1 MLTPRI
7 TWSRL
12 LLGMYGFFAAILF
25 VVFVS
30 NSFPYVDTISALLA
44 PMSMKVVFQRQSLK
58 FPIGAQLEN
67 VQLISSANEQS
78 LLYSPYVTV
87 SPGVGWLLL
96 GQPCLEV
103 HSQIFGGVVDAT
115 VREHARSI
123 LVDFDLESLNLALI
137 SGDEP
142 DLRMQAERDEDG
154 GAPFRIGIALSGV
167 MSGRGS
173 AQLMGPNIVG
183 DTATIVFVGRDVK
196 AVLVNGLP
204 PLELGVVR
212 GKVLLE
218 QGAATLQDVRA
229 HGSDADLAANGK
241 VQVRQDIAHSFIRL
255 TLSLRPTAKGRAG
268 FGLLLNLLPHAPSEG
283 PYHVQGLLAS
293 PSLS

>member
-1 MLTPRI
+1 MVLTR
-7 TWSRL
+7 SRL
-12 LLGMYGFFAAILF
+12 VLGGYGFFAAILF

-30 NSFPYVDTISALLA
+30 TSFPYADTISAVLA
-44 PMSMKVVFQRQSLK
+44 PMSMKVVFQRQSVK
-58 FPIGAQLEN
+58 FPIGAQFEN

-78 LLYSPYVTV
+78 LLSSPYVTV
-87 SPGVGWLLL
+87 SPGLGWFLL

-103 HSQIFGGVVDAT
+103 QSKIFGGVIDAT
-115 VREHARSI
+115 VRERARS
-123 LVDFDLESLNLALI
+123 LLLDFDLESLNLALI
-137 SGDEP
+137 GRDEP
-142 DLRMQAERDEDG
+142 DLRMQAVRDEEG
-154 GAPFRIGIALSGV
+154 GAPYRIGIALSGLI
-167 MSGRGS
+167 SGRGS
-173 AQLMGPNIVG
+173 AQLMGPDLVG
-183 DTATIVFVGRDVK
+183 DTATIVFLGRDVK

-229 HGSDADLAANGK
+229 YGSDADLAANGK
-241 VQVRQDIAHSFIRL
+241 VQVKQDIAHSFIQL

-268 FGLLLNLLPHAPSEG
+268 FGLLLNLLPHAPSDG